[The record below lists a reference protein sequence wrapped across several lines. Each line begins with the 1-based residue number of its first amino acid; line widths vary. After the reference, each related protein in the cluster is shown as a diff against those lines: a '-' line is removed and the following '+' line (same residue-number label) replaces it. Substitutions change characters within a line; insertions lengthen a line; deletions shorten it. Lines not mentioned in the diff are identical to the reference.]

1 MIFAAA
7 QIWLTDHLTAK
18 SLCDASKILERSKSF
33 SLINH
38 FSAPAV
44 YNFSTEKRSVYCKLS
59 RLLQWRKRYVK
70 LTSNPCTAE
79 KRPKK
84 KKGNTKRNKKITA
97 PRCNAFKSRVVPP
110 SPIVSPQ

>member
-18 SLCDASKILERSKSF
+18 SLCDASKILESF

-79 KRPKK
+79 KRQKK
-84 KKGNTKRNKKITA
+84 KKRKYKK
-97 PRCNAFKSRVVPP
+97 KLKK
-110 SPIVSPQ
+110 

>member
-18 SLCDASKILERSKSF
+18 SLCGASKILERSKSF

-44 YNFSTEKRSVYCKLS
+44 YNFSTEKGVC
-59 RLLQWRKRYVK
+59 
-70 LTSNPCTAE
+70 
-79 KRPKK
+79 
-84 KKGNTKRNKKITA
+84 
-97 PRCNAFKSRVVPP
+97 
-110 SPIVSPQ
+110 IVSCLVCYIGGKDM

>member
-59 RLLQWRKRYVK
+59 V
-70 LTSNPCTAE
+70 TMAE
-79 KRPKK
+79 KICKTDKQSLYSEKRQKK

-97 PRCNAFKSRVVPP
+97 PRCNDFKSRVVPP

>member
-33 SLINH
+33 SLINY
-38 FSAPAV
+38 FSAPAI

-59 RLLQWRKRYVK
+59 V
-70 LTSNPCTAE
+70 TMAE
-79 KRPKK
+79 KICKTDKQSLYSEKRQKK
-84 KKGNTKRNKKITA
+84 KKKEIQKEIKK
-97 PRCNAFKSRVVPP
+97 
-110 SPIVSPQ
+110 

>member
-18 SLCDASKILERSKSF
+18 SLCGASKILERSKSF

-59 RLLQWRKRYVK
+59 RLFQWRTRYVK

-84 KKGNTKRNKKITA
+84 QKRKYKKK
-97 PRCNAFKSRVVPP
+97 
-110 SPIVSPQ
+110 

>member
-44 YNFSTEKRSVYCKLS
+44 YNFSTEKKECVL
-59 RLLQWRKRYVK
+59 
-70 LTSNPCTAE
+70 
-79 KRPKK
+79 
-84 KKGNTKRNKKITA
+84 
-97 PRCNAFKSRVVPP
+97 
-110 SPIVSPQ
+110 

>member
-1 MIFAAA
+1 MILAAA

-44 YNFSTEKRSVYCKLS
+44 YNFSTEERSVY
-59 RLLQWRKRYVK
+59 
-70 LTSNPCTAE
+70 
-79 KRPKK
+79 
-84 KKGNTKRNKKITA
+84 
-97 PRCNAFKSRVVPP
+97 
-110 SPIVSPQ
+110 

>member
-1 MIFAAA
+1 MILAAA

-70 LTSNPCTAE
+70 LTSNFFLVQRRKGKKRKYE
-79 KRPKK
+79 KK
-84 KKGNTKRNKKITA
+84 
-97 PRCNAFKSRVVPP
+97 
-110 SPIVSPQ
+110 